1 MPHVV
6 FTSTLLRHCQLQA
19 HAVCKCGFTLALQSV
34 CLGHNQYPFMQAH
47 NHPQKCIHCAPVM
60 LNGYGII
67 RPYTLAFGAYKT
79 VMHGQYHHATAPDK
93 GKRSYVH
100 RSDHWLEKNSCP
112 SSRPQIPPE
121 QQAVRTVSDKSRT
134 ARGDHH
140 HGSMSLDQWITQLGL
155 GHYRPMLTGLT
166 LAQVLSMDAR
176 MLQEVGVITSS
187 AIRRIQFAIDN
198 TKSASK

>member
-1 MPHVV
+1 M
-6 FTSTLLRHCQLQA
+6 
-19 HAVCKCGFTLALQSV
+19 
-34 CLGHNQYPFMQAH
+34 
-47 NHPQKCIHCAPVM
+47 
-60 LNGYGII
+60 
-67 RPYTLAFGAYKT
+67 
-79 VMHGQYHHATAPDK
+79 
-93 GKRSYVH
+93 
-100 RSDHWLEKNSCP
+100 
-112 SSRPQIPPE
+112 
-121 QQAVRTVSDKSRT
+121 RTVSDKSRT